1 MLDSDII
8 TFIAG
13 TRINDAYQDPSLP
26 QEIAL
31 RRSILREIV
40 HYLEV
45 EHLKETRLRFI

>member
-13 TRINDAYQDPSLP
+13 TRIMTLIRIRLSA
-26 QEIAL
+26 EIAL

-40 HYLEV
+40 HYLEID
-45 EHLKETRLRFI
+45 HMKETRLRFI